1 MGSTIYI
8 CVLLFIY
15 GCYVQW
21 YFFIMSEQG
30 FLLKVYI
37 VIIVVHTLIAV
48 SIYAHKVLISYKA
61 QFCLHVIILVRI
73 YSTSLWLCLCSV
85 GGDDFLVVHARDD
98 FAAIHGSTP
107 YTHSSPGT
115 PINMPWLG
123 GVQTGRGASVV
134 RPQFVCNDT
143 TWAICST
150 PPSLIKWPHE
160 LFCMFSA
167 INCKLLIL
175 YMGDSRSPKKMTLHP
190 GS

>member
-1 MGSTIYI
+1 MWSTIYI
-8 CVLLFIY
+8 CVCLCLLHSTVVFYHLAESIR
-15 GCYVQW
+15 CY
-21 YFFIMSEQG
+21 YCCAFS
-30 FLLKVYI
+30 
-37 VIIVVHTLIAV
+37 IAV

-61 QFCLHVIILVRI
+61 QFCLYYVIFLMKI

-134 RPQFVCNDT
+134 RLQFVSNDT

-175 YMGDSRSPKKMTLHP
+175 YIDDSRFPKKTTLHP